1 MVGTGG
7 FEPPTPSVSG
17 KCSPTE
23 LRAFVANP
31 GGLNR
36 PQPRSGNKY
45 LPTGQPSFR
54 ERPRAGHLLS
64 SAANGSVM
72 DRERIAHIFFFGF
85 LALMGYE
92 LYLLLSPFLVP
103 LAWAMLLA
111 FIAHPAL
118 LQLDRLIRN
127 RTAAAL
133 LITALLALVIAVP
146 TAWLSSKLAFEATVS
161 LGQFVH
167 RGGIAQAG
175 SQALHSETITSIE
188 LWLERQ
194 GLRIEDVR
202 HWMERASTYLTGYFA
217 ANVATLARNLVTFVI
232 GVVIMLFSFFYLL
245 RDGEDYFEFVRALTP
260 LNEEDKTMVFETL
273 SSILSSTMRG
283 LLLTALLEGILL
295 GLGYLVTGVPNALL
309 LGAASGAAGLL
320 PIGGTAFIWVPAV
333 IYLWVT
339 VGWGWAVVL
348 LVWGVIVVG
357 VIDNLLKPITIGQ
370 GSGIPAVALFFGITG
385 GLEVYG
391 PLGLFAGP
399 AVIAVF
405 AALIRVYRRSYAA
418 RPPSTFI

>member
-1 MVGTGG
+1 
-7 FEPPTPSVSG
+7 
-17 KCSPTE
+17 
-23 LRAFVANP
+23 
-31 GGLNR
+31 
-36 PQPRSGNKY
+36 
-45 LPTGQPSFR
+45 
-54 ERPRAGHLLS
+54 
-64 SAANGSVM
+64 M

-85 LALMGYE
+85 LAVMGYE

-103 LAWAMLLA
+103 IVWAMLLA
-111 FIAHPAL
+111 FITHPAL
-118 LQLDRLIRN
+118 RHLERFVRR

-133 LITALLALVIAVP
+133 TITLILALVIAIP
-146 TAWLSSKLAFEATVS
+146 TAWLSSKLAFEATKVS

-167 RGGIAQAG
+167 QGGFAQAG
-175 SQALHSETITSIE
+175 SRALRSGTITSIE
-188 LWLERQ
+188 VWLEQQ
-194 GLRIEDVR
+194 GLRIQDVR
-202 HWMERASTYLTGYFA
+202 HWMEKASTYLTDYVS
-217 ANVATLARNLVTFVI
+217 ANLTTLARNLVTFVFD
-232 GVVIMLFSFFYLL
+232 VVIMLFSFFYLL

-260 LNEEDKTMVFETL
+260 LPDEDKTMVFETL
-273 SSILSSTMRG
+273 STMLSSTMRG
-283 LLLTALLEGILL
+283 LLLTALLEGLL
-295 GLGYLVTGVPNALL
+295 LCLGYLVTGVPNAVL

-339 VGWGWAVVL
+339 AGWGWAVVL

-370 GSGIPAVALFFGITG
+370 GSGLPAVALFFGITG

-405 AALIRVYRRSYAA
+405 AALIRVYRRSYAG
-418 RPPSTFI
+418 RPPSSFA